1 MGLLILWEKIND
13 NFFNDNVNV
22 NHMQDGYTSRSLVI
36 VIVIVNVNVV
46 HLPDGSYRYRQ
57 RQR

>member
-1 MGLLILWEKIND
+1 MI

-22 NHMQDGYTSRSLVI
+22 NHLQDGYTSRSL